1 MDTKEARKSFK
12 PRGCIYMYSTAHG
25 FQELKKKKT
34 FKHTNTVCSLSDS
47 LTITDS
53 VVHCT
58 EYRIK
63 QLEIDNLWGQIH
75 TFNAP

>member
-12 PRGCIYMYSTAHG
+12 SRGCIYSTAHG
-25 FQELKKKKT
+25 FQELKKKT
-34 FKHTNTVCSLSDS
+34 FKHTNTVCSPSDS

-63 QLEIDNLWGQIH
+63 QLEIDNLWGQIQ